1 MPVVADIG
9 NRKQRFNSWF
19 ADFVANVFG
28 QRANYV
34 LRYYSNRHRLPNFKH
49 PKNLSERI
57 LSSMLSKD
65 FLKYADYADKVKVRD
80 YVKSKGLENI
90 LLKQYG
96 SWERAEDIPFE
107 SLPEKFILKANN
119 GCGGHVI
126 CTDKSQLD
134 IPATIDMMN
143 EALKG
148 AAHLKNTEPHY
159 CAIKPLILAEQLMG
173 DGTILP
179 IDYKFYCIKGEVCFV
194 FVVSERE
201 TGVKFSSLDTDW
213 NELPYI
219 NKEYLPKQKPEKP
232 DNLKEMVEVARK
244 LSSDFEFVRVDLYDF
259 QGKVYFGEL
268 TFSPLGGILSY
279 FPMETLELLGKKF
292 EEK

>member
-19 ADFVANVFG
+19 AGFVANVFG

-65 FLKYADYADKVKVRD
+65 FLKFADYADKVKVRN
-80 YVKSKGLENI
+80 YVKAKGLEHI
-90 LLKQYG
+90 LLEQYG
-96 SWERAEDIPFE
+96 VWEDASQIDFDK
-107 SLPEKFILKANN
+107 LPEKFILKANN

-134 IPATIDMMN
+134 IPATIKMMN

-148 AAHLKNTEPHY
+148 AEYLRKTEPQY
-159 CAIKPLILAEQLMG
+159 CAIEPRLFAEQLMG
-173 DGTILP
+173 DGSTLP
-179 IDYKFYCIKGEVCFV
+179 VDYKFYCIKGEVCFV

-201 TGVKFSSLDTDW
+201 TDVKFSALDTEW
-213 NELPYI
+213 KQLPYI
-219 NKEYLPKQKPEKP
+219 YDDYLPKQIPERP
-232 DNLKEMVEVARK
+232 EHLSEMVEVAKK
-244 LSSDFEFVRVDLYDF
+244 LSSDFDFVRVDLYDF
-259 QGKVYFGEL
+259 QGRVYFGEL

-279 FPMETLELLGKKF
+279 FTTETLELLGKKF
-292 EEK
+292 ED

>member
-65 FLKYADYADKVKVRD
+65 FLKFADYADKVKVRN
-80 YVKSKGLENI
+80 YVKAKGLEHI
-90 LLKQYG
+90 LLEQYG
-96 SWERAEDIPFE
+96 VWEDASQIDFDK
-107 SLPEKFILKANN
+107 LPEKFILKANN

-134 IPATIDMMN
+134 IPATIKMMN

-148 AAHLKNTEPHY
+148 AALLKNTEPHY

-173 DGTILP
+173 DGSKLP
-179 IDYKFYCIKGEVCFV
+179 VDYKFYCIKGEVCFV
-194 FVVSERE
+194 FIVSERE
-201 TGVKFSSLDTDW
+201 TGGKYSTLDTEW
-213 NELPYI
+213 NELPYLY
-219 NKEYLPKQKPEKP
+219 KEYLPEQTPPKPEH
-232 DNLKEMVEVARK
+232 LGEMVDVAKK
-244 LSSDFEFVRVDLYDF
+244 LCGDFDFVRVDLYEF
-259 QGKVYFGEL
+259 QGRIYFGEL
-268 TFSPLGGILSY
+268 TFSPVGGILNY

-292 EEK
+292 EE